1 MFSFLFLFLTT
12 SITVRVVSLEVPYE
26 NGLWK
31 LLNHRYVKSSFS
43 TIARHN
49 GDSILKENLHLKIF
63 RTCIKIGANSFIKT
77 LVSINENRRGY
88 FEYYY
93 LHKNL
98 SQHFKE
104 NHTNID
110 EISTIFTILFFSQ
123 TNLVFKFIPMF
134 ILVVLATMYL
144 PFYFLI
150 VNILRILKFVQCL
163 FVFFMWA
170 SKILKRIHAFEED
183 QGFSP

>member
-1 MFSFLFLFLTT
+1 MSWYSVFSFLFLFLTT
-12 SITVRVVSLEVPYE
+12 SFTVRVVSLEVL
-26 NGLWK
+26 LWK

-49 GDSILKENLHLKIF
+49 GNSIFKENLHLKIF

-77 LVSINENRRGY
+77 WVSINENRRGY

-110 EISTIFTILFFSQ
+110 EISTICTILFFSQ

-134 ILVVLATMYL
+134 ILDSSRHNVFTPL
-144 PFYFLI
+144 PPDY
-150 VNILRILKFVQCL
+150 
-163 FVFFMWA
+163 
-170 SKILKRIHAFEED
+170 
-183 QGFSP
+183 